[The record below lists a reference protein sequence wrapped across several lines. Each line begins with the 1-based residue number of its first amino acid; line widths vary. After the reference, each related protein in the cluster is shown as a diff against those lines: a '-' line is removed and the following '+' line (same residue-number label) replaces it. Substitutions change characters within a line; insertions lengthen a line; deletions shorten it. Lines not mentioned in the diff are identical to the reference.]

1 MKLKAGKKVWVVA
14 TLTLLM
20 ISVMKTTSAAS
31 MLDFDV
37 WMRKVDKKI
46 VEVQKRISQKDDMAA
61 IQSAEEIED
70 LYLKMENYF
79 IQIKHPDEAIQMSRD
94 GKDAAAII
102 SASVRNQDYD
112 KGALAAVSIAKACSA
127 CHDNYRPFK

>member
-1 MKLKAGKKVWVVA
+1 MKSGMTRGRHVCMMLLVLMA
-14 TLTLLM
+14 TAMQSSL
-20 ISVMKTTSAAS
+20 AAS
-31 MLDFDV
+31 MLDFDI
-37 WMRKVDKKI
+37 WMRKIDKKI
-46 VEVQKRISQKDDMAA
+46 VDVQKRISQKEDEAA

-79 IQIKHPDEAIQMSRD
+79 IQIKHPEEAVQMSRD

>member
-1 MKLKAGKKVWVVA
+1 MLSMVV
-14 TLTLLM
+14 M
-20 ISVMKTTSAAS
+20 GPTSAAS
-31 MLDFDV
+31 MLDFDI
-37 WMRKVDKKI
+37 WMRKIDKKI
-46 VEVQKRISQKDDMAA
+46 VDVQKRISQKEDEAA

-79 IQIKHPDEAIQMSRD
+79 IQIKHPDEAVQMSRD

-112 KGALAAVSIAKACSA
+112 KGTLAAVSIAKACSA

>member
-1 MKLKAGKKVWVVA
+1 MNLKTGKNICLFA
-14 TLTLLM
+14 ALALLM
-20 ISVMKTTSAAS
+20 MSAMQSTLAAS
-31 MLDFDV
+31 MLDFDI

-46 VEVQKRISQKDDMAA
+46 VEVQKRISLKEDAAA

-79 IQIKHPDEAIQMSRD
+79 IQIKHPDEAVQMSRD

-102 SASVRNQDYD
+102 SASVRDQDYE
-112 KGALAAVSIAKACSA
+112 KGAMAAVSIARACSA
-127 CHDNYRPFK
+127 CHDSYRPFK

>member
-1 MKLKAGKKVWVVA
+1 MTRRRCVC
-14 TLTLLM
+14 TMLLALM
-20 ISVMKTTSAAS
+20 VTAMQSSLAAS
-31 MLDFDV
+31 MLDFDI
-37 WMRKVDKKI
+37 WMRKIDKKI
-46 VEVQKRISQKDDMAA
+46 VDVQKRISQKEDEAA

-79 IQIKHPDEAIQMSRD
+79 IQIKHPEEAVQMSRD

-127 CHDNYRPFK
+127 CHDSYRPFK